1 MPLLFFCEVF
11 GAVRVPKEMWVICSL
26 LRAGGRRVSA
36 PVDGIEITAATA
48 VDDELVAAFGY
59 VRQQGDG
66 PFGDCEWTPPVGPGQ
81 AYF

>member
-1 MPLLFFCEVF
+1 M
-11 GAVRVPKEMWVICSL
+11 ST
-26 LRAGGRRVSA
+26 

-59 VRQQGDG
+59 VRQQGDS